1 MLLQTTLED
10 SQVMPMTKKVSCLK
24 LFLNSCTAIHPQQKV
39 YSQNVKSQRYTVH
52 FSTPDKLLETADT
65 VYQIHTS
72 IRKPQKSTLVRSKHN
87 KENPKSLTYTSI
99 SELIELVCAKLSSI
113 KQVMTQ
119 CQDEVRTYSAGTHI
133 LKVFK
138 WG

>member
-1 MLLQTTLED
+1 MTAVHRLMERQSSLSLCRQYLSPDVRCLKQVAEEKTYGKEILLKTSLED
-10 SQVMPMTKKVSCLK
+10 SHVMSMTKNVSCLK

-72 IRKPQKSTLVRSKHN
+72 IRKPQKSTLVRSKLN
-87 KENPKSLTYTSI
+87 QSIPK
-99 SELIELVCAKLSSI
+99 V
-113 KQVMTQ
+113 
-119 CQDEVRTYSAGTHI
+119 
-133 LKVFK
+133 
-138 WG
+138 